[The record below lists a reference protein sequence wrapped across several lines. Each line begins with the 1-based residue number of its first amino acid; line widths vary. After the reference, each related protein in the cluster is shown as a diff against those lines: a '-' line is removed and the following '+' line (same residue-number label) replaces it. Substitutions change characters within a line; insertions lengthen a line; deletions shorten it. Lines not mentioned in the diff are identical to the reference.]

1 MGGAHKAKFTRGSA
15 GAPKDKPWLTVVTT
29 SVVRL
34 PRTLLYATI
43 PTMDWRILGHQWA
56 VELLAEHTA
65 HGGLRHAYLFTGPS
79 GVGRRTLALR
89 LAQAV
94 NCLQPPAPG
103 QPCGTCSA
111 CTRLE
116 KMQHPDLAI
125 LQAEQVGGT
134 LKVDQVRELQ
144 RSLSLAPYEAN
155 YRVAL
160 LLRFEEAHPG
170 AANALLKTLEEPAPK
185 VLLFLTAESVESL
198 LPTIVSRC
206 EVLRL
211 RPLPVAEASEGLQR
225 WGIPADEAQ
234 LLAHISG
241 GRPGYAFHLHDNPE
255 LLEQRQG
262 WLNELATLLGTSR
275 VERFAYAR
283 STARAAS
290 DDREGLRRC
299 LQTWS
304 TFWRDVVLLSSGSS
318 APLTNLDWSAQT
330 HKLANEKGL
339 ESARAILDRT
349 EQTLSLI
356 DRNVNTRL
364 ALENLMLDLPQ
375 ARL

>member
-1 MGGAHKAKFTRGSA
+1 
-15 GAPKDKPWLTVVTT
+15 
-29 SVVRL
+29 
-34 PRTLLYATI
+34 
-43 PTMDWRILGHQWA
+43 MDWRILGHQWA
-56 VELLAEHTA
+56 VELLAKHTA

-94 NCLQPPAPG
+94 NCLQPSAPG
-103 QPCGTCSA
+103 QPCCTCTA

-144 RSLSLAPYEAN
+144 RSLSLTPYEAKF
-155 YRVAL
+155 RVAL

-185 VLLFLTAESVESL
+185 VLILLTAESVESL

-211 RPLPVAEASEGLQR
+211 RPLPVAEAAEGLQR

-234 LLAHISG
+234 LLAHVSG
-241 GRPGYAFHLHDNPE
+241 GRPGYAFHLHENPE
-255 LLEQRQG
+255 TLEQRQG
-262 WLNELATLLGTSR
+262 WLNELATLLGKSR
-275 VERFAYAR
+275 VERFAYVRGIAR
-283 STARAAS
+283 NAY
-290 DDREGLRRC
+290 DDRMALRSC

-330 HKLANEKGL
+330 HKLAAELGL
-339 ESARAILDRT
+339 EKTRAILDRT
-349 EQTLSLI
+349 TQTLSLI
-356 DRNVNTRL
+356 DRNVHVRL

-375 ARL
+375 VRL